1 MVIRTGLYLALLLSF
16 IFALLY
22 YLLID
27 TVLAGLSLAPAVSS
41 IAKNYMLALVGAFLL
56 KCSRCRSAH

>member
-41 IAKNYMLALVGAFLL
+41 IAKTT
-56 KCSRCRSAH
+56 CSHLWAHFF